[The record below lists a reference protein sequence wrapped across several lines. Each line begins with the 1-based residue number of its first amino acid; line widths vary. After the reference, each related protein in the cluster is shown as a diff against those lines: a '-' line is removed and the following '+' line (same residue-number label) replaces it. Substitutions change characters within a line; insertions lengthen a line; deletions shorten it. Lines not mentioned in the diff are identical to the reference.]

1 MDIATYTLN
10 VPIDDQNLLGTLIKK
25 FGWIAK
31 KQKVKKSCRLDEAL
45 KAAEEEKLFETNDL
59 DVLMKS
65 LTIGM
70 EAK

>member
-10 VPIDDQNLLGTLIKK
+10 VPVDDQNLLETLIKK

-31 KQKVKKSCRLDEAL
+31 KQKETKSCRLDEAL
-45 KAAEEEKLFETNDL
+45 RAAEEERLFETNDL

-65 LTIGM
+65 LTD
-70 EAK
+70 

>member
-10 VPIDDQNLLGTLIKK
+10 VPVDDQNLLETIIKK

-31 KQKVKKSCRLDEAL
+31 KQKVIKYCRLDEAL
-45 KAAEEEKLFETNDL
+45 RAAEEEKLFETNDL

-65 LTIGM
+65 LTD
-70 EAK
+70 

>member
-10 VPIDDQNLLGTLIKK
+10 VPVDDQNLLETLIKK

-31 KQKVKKSCRLDEAL
+31 KQKVTKSCRLDEAL
-45 KAAEEEKLFETNDL
+45 RAAEEEKLFETNDL

-65 LTIGM
+65 LTD
-70 EAK
+70 